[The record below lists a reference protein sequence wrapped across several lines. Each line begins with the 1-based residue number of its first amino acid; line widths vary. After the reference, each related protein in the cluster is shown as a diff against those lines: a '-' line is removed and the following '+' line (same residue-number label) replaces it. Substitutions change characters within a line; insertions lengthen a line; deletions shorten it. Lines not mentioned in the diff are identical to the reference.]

1 MAEQRTPELIGEYRT
16 NLDSKG
22 RLGLGPFRQQFGES
36 VIAVKMDG
44 YLAVMRPEQF
54 SIISEGIRRRAAI
67 DSPQHVYRLF
77 DRRMQQFK
85 RHFYSNAFEISLD
98 AQGRFT
104 VPAKMREDVKLVSNV
119 IWVGSGDMLE
129 LWQAKHYDGREA
141 IWREEHGPEKMV
153 EIFND
158 VPPPIEHDDDGPAS
172 NGEPG
177 QA

>member
-1 MAEQRTPELIGEYRT
+1 MAEQRTHELLGEYRT
-16 NLDSKG
+16 NLDTKG
-22 RLGLGPFRQQFGES
+22 RLGLGPFRQHFDES

-54 SIISEGIRRRAAI
+54 SIVSEGIRRRAAI
-67 DSPQHVYRLF
+67 DSPQHVQRLF
-77 DRRMQQFK
+77 DRRMQEFK

-98 AQGRFT
+98 SQGRFT
-104 VPAKMREDVKLVSNV
+104 VPAKMREDVNLVTKV

-129 LWQAKHYDGREA
+129 LWQEKQYDDREA
-141 IWREEHGPEKMV
+141 IWREERGPERMV
-153 EIFND
+153 DIFD
-158 VPPPIEHDDDGPAS
+158 DAPPPDAHDENGPAS